1 MGHREDLL
9 AGAKRCL
16 LERGYARTTARDIV
30 AASGTNL
37 ASIGYHFG
45 SKEALLTQ
53 ALIEALTET
62 TAEVERAM
70 PVHPE
75 APVMQRLEATWNQ
88 VITSAT
94 EQPELWRASLEAF
107 LVGVQQ
113 PQVMEVLKDLYEAK
127 RQEIIAEFNGIPLE
141 QVDQRDADTLGALML
156 AIAAGLTLQTMVDP
170 ARAPRAADLVAGLRT
185 LANAL
190 EADTRP

>member
-1 MGHREDLL
+1 M

-16 LERGYARTTARDIV
+16 LERGYTRTTARDIV

-70 PVHPE
+70 PVPPE
-75 APVMQRLEATWNQ
+75 APVMQRLEATWQQ
-88 VITSAT
+88 VITSST
-94 EQPELWRASLEAF
+94 EQPELWRATLEAF
-107 LVGVQQ
+107 LVGVRH
-113 PQVMEVLKDLYEAK
+113 PQVMEVLKGLYEAQ
-127 RQEIIAEFNGIPLE
+127 RQEFIAEFNGIPLTEVE
-141 QVDQRDADTLGALML
+141 QGDADTLGSLLL

-170 ARAPRAADLVAGLRT
+170 TRAPRSADLAVGLRK
-185 LANAL
+185 LATAL
-190 EADTRP
+190 EADAQT